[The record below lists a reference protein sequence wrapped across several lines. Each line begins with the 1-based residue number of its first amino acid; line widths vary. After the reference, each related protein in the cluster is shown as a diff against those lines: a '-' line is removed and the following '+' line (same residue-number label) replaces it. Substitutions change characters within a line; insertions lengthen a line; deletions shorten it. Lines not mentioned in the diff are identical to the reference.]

1 MENTLTYQLIQSF
14 SRQDIRLA
22 RQWLASPY
30 HNQRADLPALF
41 GCLALAVQKG
51 RPPERADIWQH
62 LFPGRPYDDQQLRLL
77 LSYLFRSLE
86 RFLAIREFESGPFLE
101 GRLLLQAY
109 RRRQLPR
116 HFAHAFRQE
125 QKQLTRQPLRHPD
138 YHLAHYGLELE
149 HYQMESAE
157 GRTRELN
164 LQELEGQLTLAFLA
178 MKLRQGCFAL
188 AHQAVFNTQYQL
200 ALKEEVLELA
210 GRAPYA
216 ETPAVA
222 VYYHG
227 YRALRHPEQE
237 ELFPPFREKLMA
249 ALEVFP
255 QEELRDLFL
264 LGINLCIRRINRNR
278 SAFLREALELY
289 RRGIEAGILVEDGR
303 LSRFTYNNVIG
314 IALRLQELDWA
325 EQFLHQYRPLLEP
338 EQQEPT
344 FSLNAAR
351 LAFTRRDYG
360 RALTHLQGADYK
372 DRINNLVAKTLQL
385 KIYFELR
392 EFDLLESHLKAM
404 QSFLRRNRR
413 LGYHRQNYGNIARFT
428 RRLLRLPPADGAAR
442 AALRMAIEQAEPL
455 TEKGWLME
463 KLEEGEIK

>member
-14 SRQDIRLA
+14 SRQDLRLA
-22 RQWLASPY
+22 RQWLASPL
-30 HNQRADLPALF
+30 HNQRTD
-41 GCLALAVQKG
+41 LAVLFDFLAEAVRKG
-51 RPPERADIWQH
+51 QLPEKKAIWQR
-62 LFPGRPYDDQQLRLL
+62 LFPGQPCDDQQLRLL
-77 LSYLFRSLE
+77 SSYLFKSLE
-86 RFLAIREFESGPFLE
+86 QFLAIRELESAPLLA

-116 HFAHAFRQE
+116 HFTHAFRQE
-125 QKQLTRQPLRHPD
+125 QKQLARQPLRHPD
-138 YHLAHYGLELE
+138 YHLAHYALELE

-164 LQELEGQLTLAFLA
+164 LQELEAQLTLAFVS

-200 ALKEEVLELA
+200 ALEEEVLELA

-227 YRALRHPEQE
+227 YRALRHPERE

-249 ALEVFP
+249 VMDAFP

-264 LGINLCIRRINRNR
+264 LGINLCIRKINRNR

-314 IALRLQELDWA
+314 IALRLQELGWA
-325 EQFLHQYRPLLEP
+325 EQFLHQYRPLLES
-338 EQQEPT
+338 EQQEAT

-428 RRLLRLPPADGAAR
+428 RRLL
-442 AALRMAIEQAEPL
+442 ALRPGDKAGRKALQQAIESAEPL

-463 KLEEGEIK
+463 KLEEGKT